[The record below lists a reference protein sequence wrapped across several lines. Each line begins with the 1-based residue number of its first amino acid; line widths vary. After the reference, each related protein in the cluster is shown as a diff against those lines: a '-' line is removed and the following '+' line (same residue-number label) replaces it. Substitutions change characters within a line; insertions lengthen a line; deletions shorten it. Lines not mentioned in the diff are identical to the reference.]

1 MTRNMPFGAERRAEF
16 LLAPGLDHL
25 NHGSYGATPR
35 AVLAAQDEW
44 RARLEAN
51 PSGFFMETLPEALRT
66 AAARVARAFGG
77 SGEDWAFVE
86 NATDGVNAV
95 LASFDWRPGDEVIV
109 TSQVYGAVNQ
119 AIRHHAGRHGVE
131 VVPLPL
137 PVPFVDA
144 DRLLAAAERLVTPR
158 TRLAVLD
165 HVTSTGATVLPV
177 ERLTRLYREAGVPV
191 LIDGAHAPGQLAL
204 DVPAIGGDWYVGNLH
219 KWCFAPKGC
228 AVFWAAPGA
237 RESLHPTVISH
248 PYGQGFP
255 AEFDYVGTRDPTPWL
270 TAPAALDWL
279 DAQGA
284 EAVRAHNDTL
294 AREMADMLARAWGTE
309 ISAAPEHR
317 AAMATVRLPR
327 TGGGATDWPS
337 IRALTRKLI
346 AEHRV
351 VAPVMV
357 PDGRLWV
364 RISAQ
369 IYNEPADYERL
380 VVAGRML

>member
-51 PSGFFMETLPEALRT
+51 PSGFFMETLPEALRA

-119 AIRHHAGRHGVE
+119 AIRHHAGRHSVE

-137 PVPFVDA
+137 PMPFVDA

-204 DVPAIGGDWYVGNLH
+204 DVPAIGADWYVGNLH

-237 RESLHPTVISH
+237 REGLHPTVISH

-279 DAQGA
+279 EAQGA

-327 TGGGATDWPS
+327 AGGGAADWPS

-351 VAPVMV
+351 VAPVMA

-369 IYNEPADYERL
+369 IYNEPADYERI